1 MIEDY
6 SFGRM
11 VINGKTYS
19 GDLIIFPDGRV
30 RESWWRREGH
40 RLQLA
45 DLEELLRAEPE
56 IIVAG
61 TGASGMMKPA
71 AGLAA
76 LLKAQGIE
84 LICRPTAAAYMTFNK
99 LRQQDRNAAGCFHL
113 TC

>member
-11 VINGKTYS
+11 VINGTTYS
-19 GDLIIFPDGRV
+19 TDLIIYPDGRI
-30 RESWWRREGH
+30 RKSWWRLEGH

-45 DLEELLRAEPE
+45 DLEKLLQAEPE

-61 TGASGMMKPA
+61 TGASGLMKPA
-71 AGLAA
+71 AGLTA
-76 LLKAQGIE
+76 LLGEQGIE
-84 LICRPTAAAYMTFNK
+84 LICQPTATAYMTFNK
-99 LRQQDRNAAGCFHL
+99 LLEHKKKGAGCFHL

>member
-19 GDLIIFPDGRV
+19 ADLIIYPDGRIQ
-30 RESWWRREGH
+30 ESWWRQKGH

-45 DLEELLRAEPE
+45 DLEKLLQAGPE

-61 TGASGMMKPA
+61 TGASDMMKPA
-71 AGLAA
+71 TGLTA

-84 LICRPTAAAYMTFNK
+84 LICRPTATAYMTFNK
-99 LRQQDRNAAGCFHL
+99 LRQQDRNVAGCFHL

>member
-19 GDLIIFPDGRV
+19 ADLIIYPDGRIQK
-30 RESWWRREGH
+30 SWWRLEGH

-45 DLEELLRAEPE
+45 DLEKLLQAEPK

-61 TGASGMMKPA
+61 TGASSLMRPA
-71 AGLAA
+71 AGLMA
-76 LLKAQGIE
+76 LLGEQGIE
-84 LICRPTAAAYMTFNK
+84 LICQPTATACITFNE
-99 LRQQDRNAAGCFHL
+99 LLQQHRNVAGCFHL

>member
-11 VINGKTYS
+11 VIRGKTYS
-19 GDLIIFPDGRV
+19 ADLIIYPDGRIQK
-30 RESWWRREGH
+30 SWWRQEGH
-40 RLQLA
+40 RLQLT
-45 DLEELLRAEPE
+45 DLEKLLLAEPE

-76 LLKAQGIE
+76 LLREQGIE
-84 LICRPTAAAYMTFNK
+84 LICQPTATAYMTFNK
-99 LRQQDRNAAGCFHL
+99 LLEHNRKGAGCFHL

>member
-19 GDLIIFPDGRV
+19 ADLIIYPDGRIQ
-30 RESWWRREGH
+30 ESWWRLEGH

-45 DLEELLRAEPE
+45 DLEKLLRAEPE

-71 AGLAA
+71 AGLTA
-76 LLKAQGIE
+76 LLKEQGIE
-84 LICRPTAAAYMTFNK
+84 LICQPTATACGTFNELLQHNK
-99 LRQQDRNAAGCFHL
+99 KGAGCFHL

>member
-19 GDLIIFPDGRV
+19 ADLIIYPDDRIQ
-30 RESWWRREGH
+30 ESWWRLEGH

-45 DLEELLRAEPE
+45 DLEKLLQAEPE

-71 AGLAA
+71 AGLTA
-76 LLKAQGIE
+76 LLRERGIE
-84 LICRPTAAAYMTFNK
+84 LICQPTATACATFNE
-99 LRQQDRNAAGCFHL
+99 LRQHHKNGAGCFHL

>member
-6 SFGRM
+6 NFGRM

-19 GDLIIFPDGRV
+19 GDLIISPDGRV
-30 RESWWRREGH
+30 QESWWRLEGH

-45 DLEELLRAEPE
+45 DLEKLLLAEPE

-61 TGASGMMKPA
+61 TGASGMMRPA
-71 AGLAA
+71 AGLTS
-76 LLKAQGIE
+76 LLKVQGIK
-84 LICRPTAAAYMTFNK
+84 LICQPTTAAYMTFNK
-99 LRQQDRNAAGCFHL
+99 LRQQNKNVAGCFHL